1 MKPLQA
7 SSCKLQTSVLGTAL
21 AHGLKLAARSC
32 AFVLLLWV
40 FAVTAQAELKFP
52 QLTGRVVDT
61 AGLLEPAVRQQLEA
75 QLKAHEQATGEQVV
89 VVTLANLQGASIEDF
104 GYQLGRHWGIGQKDK
119 NNGALLIVARDDR
132 KLRIEVGY
140 GLEDRLTDAQ
150 SSVIINQVITPAFK
164 TGNFN
169 KGISDGVAAM
179 LVVLGGNPLDEPAA
193 AYDAG
198 AQEGDFVQR
207 HPGLFVLLVMLFIIT
222 VMVCQVLGILP
233 ASGGGSSGS
242 SRGGGSFGGG
252 GGGGFSGGGG
262 SFGGGGSSG
271 GW

>member
-1 MKPLQA
+1 MR
-7 SSCKLQTSVLGTAL
+7 VLKV
-21 AHGLKLAARSC
+21 GL
-32 AFVLLLWV
+32 VLLLWV
-40 FAVTAQAELKFP
+40 FALTAQAELKFP
-52 QLTGRVVDT
+52 ELTGRVVDN
-61 AGLLEPAVRQQLEA
+61 AQMIEPAVREQLTKTH
-75 QLKAHEQATGEQVV
+75 QPHEKATGEQLV
-89 VVTLANLQGASIEDF
+89 VVTLPNLQGTDIADF
-104 GYQLGRHWGIGQKDK
+104 GYQLGRAWGIGQKDK

-164 TGNFN
+164 TGNFS

-179 LVVLGGNPLDEPAA
+179 LVVLGGNPLDEPSTV
-193 AYDAG
+193 YEPRGD
-198 AQEGDFVQR
+198 ESSDFVSR
-207 HPGLFVLLVMLFIIT
+207 HPGVFVFLVMLFILTIF
-222 VMVCQVLGILP
+222 VCQMLGILP
-233 ASGGGSSGS
+233 SGGGGRGSSGGGF
-242 SRGGGSFGGG
+242 GGGGFGGGG

>member
-1 MKPLQA
+1 MR
-7 SSCKLQTSVLGTAL
+7 VLKV
-21 AHGLKLAARSC
+21 GL
-32 AFVLLLWV
+32 VLLLWV
-40 FAVTAQAELKFP
+40 FALTARAELKFP
-52 QLTGRVVDT
+52 ELTGRVVDN
-61 AGLLEPAVRQQLEA
+61 AQMIEPAVREQLTQQL
-75 QLKAHEQATGEQVV
+75 QAHEKATGEQLV
-89 VVTLANLQGASIEDF
+89 VVTLPNLQGTDIADF
-104 GYQLGRHWGIGQKDK
+104 GYQLGRAWGIGQKDK

-164 TGNFN
+164 TGNFS

-179 LVVLGGNPLDEPAA
+179 LVVLGGNPLDEPSTV
-193 AYDAG
+193 YEPRGD
-198 AQEGDFVQR
+198 ESSDFVSR
-207 HPGLFVLLVMLFIIT
+207 HPGVFVFLVMLFILTIF
-222 VMVCQVLGILP
+222 VCQMLGILP
-233 ASGGGSSGS
+233 SGGGGRGSSGGGF
-242 SRGGGSFGGG
+242 GGGGFGGGG

>member
-1 MKPLQA
+1 MR
-7 SSCKLQTSVLGTAL
+7 VLKV
-21 AHGLKLAARSC
+21 GL
-32 AFVLLLWV
+32 VLLLWV
-40 FAVTAQAELKFP
+40 FALTARAELNFP
-52 QLTGRVVDT
+52 QLTGRVVDN
-61 AGLLEPAVRQQLEA
+61 AQMIEPSVREQLTQQLA
-75 QLKAHEQATGEQVV
+75 AHENATGEQLV
-89 VVTLANLQGASIEDF
+89 VVTLPDLQGAEIADY

-119 NNGALLIVARDDR
+119 NNGALLIVARAER

-164 TGNFN
+164 TGNFS

-179 LVVLGGNPLDEPAA
+179 LVVLGGSPLDEPST
-193 AYDAG
+193 AYESNGGQD
-198 AQEGDFVQR
+198 DFASR
-207 HPGLFVLLVMLFIIT
+207 HPGVFVFLVVLFILTIFVLQM
-222 VMVCQVLGILP
+222 LGILP
-233 ASGGGSSGS
+233 AGRGGSGGSGGGF
-242 SRGGGSFGGG
+242 GGGGFGGGG

>member
-1 MKPLQA
+1 MRA
-7 SSCKLQTSVLGTAL
+7 
-21 AHGLKLAARSC
+21 LKLGL
-32 AFVLLLWV
+32 VLLALV
-40 FAVTAQAELKFP
+40 FCVTARAELVFP
-52 QLTGRVVDT
+52 ALTGRVVDN
-61 AGLLEPAVRQQLEA
+61 AQMLEPAVREQLAQQL
-75 QLKAHEQATGEQVV
+75 QAHEAATGEQLV
-89 VVTLANLQGASIEDF
+89 VVTLPDLQGTDIADF

-119 NNGALLIVARDDR
+119 NNGALLIVARDER

-164 TGNFN
+164 AGNFA

-179 LVVLGGNPLDEPAA
+179 LVVLGGNPLDEPST
-193 AYDAG
+193 AY
-198 AQEGDFVQR
+198 ESRGDPGDDFIAR
-207 HPGLFVLLVMLFIIT
+207 HPGVFVFLLMLFILT
-222 VMVCQVLGILP
+222 VFVCQMLGILP
-233 ASGGGSSGS
+233 AGRGGSGGSGGGF
-242 SRGGGSFGGG
+242 GGGGFGGGG

>member
-1 MKPLQA
+1 MRM
-7 SSCKLQTSVLGTAL
+7 
-21 AHGLKLAARSC
+21 LKMG
-32 AFVLLLWV
+32 LLLWLWL
-40 FAVTAQAELKFP
+40 FALSAQAELTFP
-52 QLTGRVVDT
+52 ALTGRVVDN
-61 AGLLEPAVRQQLEA
+61 AQMIEPTVREQLNQQLV
-75 QLKAHEQATGEQVV
+75 AHEKATGEQLV
-89 VVTLANLQGASIEDF
+89 VVTLADLQGADIADF

-164 TGNFN
+164 IGNFS

-179 LVVLGGNPLDEPAA
+179 LVVLGGNPLDEPSTI
-193 AYDAG
+193 YG
-198 AQEGDFVQR
+198 SGGEQGDFLSQ
-207 HPGLFVLLVMLFIIT
+207 HPGVFVFLVMLFIL
-222 VMVCQVLGILP
+222 VVFVCQMLGILP
-233 ASGGGSSGS
+233 SGGGGRGSSGGGF
-242 SRGGGSFGGG
+242 GGGGFGGG